1 MAPKLLSAGVRV
13 IDVSGAFRL
22 RAPSLYPAWYGFA
35 HPAPELLGEAVY
47 GLTEWCGQELA
58 GARLVANPGC
68 YPTSILLPL
77 LPLALSELLPDPLV
91 PHAASTATPTIHRA
105 IILRI
110 YAHKRRSGGRSIR
123 LVCAA
128 TGRRAKSRVEAQR

>member
-1 MAPKLLSAGVRV
+1 MGSGVVLTPVPVSAPCV
-13 IDVSGAFRL
+13 
-22 RAPSLYPAWYGFA
+22 PP
-35 HPAPELLGEAVY
+35 P
-47 GLTEWCGQELA
+47 
-58 GARLVANPGC
+58 LVALASVALASVLAVVVLAAP
-68 YPTSILLPL
+68 LLPL

-105 IILRI
+105 IIMRRI

-123 LVCAA
+123 LVCAV